1 MKASIFLT
9 IVLFSINVLQPKKY
23 LIEVADKEKSS
34 RKTVEPLADDD
45 NSVAEES
52 KTSVRTSK
60 SSRITQVQSML
71 PRPDRTTQDPLEVS
85 GLGGKGS
92 YTKSKKYLIEV
103 ADKEKSSR
111 KTVEKSSRI
120 TGETAESKITD
131 MRLKNKTS

>member
-9 IVLFSINVLQPKKY
+9 IALLILVNVLQPKKY

-60 SSRITQVQSML
+60 SFYDHV
-71 PRPDRTTQDPLEVS
+71 
-85 GLGGKGS
+85 
-92 YTKSKKYLIEV
+92 
-103 ADKEKSSR
+103 
-111 KTVEKSSRI
+111 
-120 TGETAESKITD
+120 
-131 MRLKNKTS
+131 N

>member
-1 MKASIFLT
+1 MEKMKASIFLT

-71 PRPDRTTQDPLEVS
+71 TGISGTTWVQKIEWQKNRFRKNRFRKNRS
-85 GLGGKGS
+85 C
-92 YTKSKKYLIEV
+92 KKQ
-103 ADKEKSSR
+103 SS
-111 KTVEKSSRI
+111 
-120 TGETAESKITD
+120 
-131 MRLKNKTS
+131 

>member
-1 MKASIFLT
+1 MEKMKASIFLT

-71 PRPDRTTQDPLEVS
+71 TGISGTTWVQKIEWQKNRCRKNRFRKNRS
-85 GLGGKGS
+85 C
-92 YTKSKKYLIEV
+92 KKQ
-103 ADKEKSSR
+103 SS
-111 KTVEKSSRI
+111 
-120 TGETAESKITD
+120 
-131 MRLKNKTS
+131 

>member
-71 PRPDRTTQDPLEVS
+71 PRPDRTTQDPSEVS
-85 GLGGKGS
+85 GLGGKAS

-103 ADKEKSSR
+103 ADKEKSSS
-111 KTVEKSSRI
+111 KSC
-120 TGETAESKITD
+120 KI
-131 MRLKNKTS
+131 